1 MTTAPTIDDVIEALR
16 PVHDPEL
23 HRSIVDLGM
32 VRDVEVSGSGAV
44 SLTVV
49 LTVAGCPLRNEI
61 QKRVTDALE
70 TRPGVA
76 GVSLQF
82 GVMND
87 EERAYVRQVV
97 HGDAAATAGSQ
108 PAHGHAEGRTIP
120 YAQPG
125 SKTRPLLI
133 SSGKGGVGKS
143 SVTTNL
149 AVALAARGHSVGIV
163 DADIYGFSIP
173 RMLGADRD
181 PVVIDQMLLPPESYG
196 VRCISIGYFVP
207 DGQAVIWRGPMLH
220 KALEQFLT
228 DVFWDEPDFLL
239 IDMPPGTGDIA
250 LSLSQYLPRAE
261 VFVVTTPQ
269 PAAQKVARL
278 SAAMAAKVNLPVRG
292 VIENM
297 SWFTGDDGK
306 RYEIFGSG
314 GGAELAAE
322 LDVPLLAQIP
332 LVPSLREG
340 GDDGRPIA
348 AVDPDSEAGRAFH
361 VLAERVATEMKPK
374 KIFSA
379 ALKIS

>member
-1 MTTAPTIDDVIEALR
+1 MSVTREQVVDALR
-16 PVHDPEL
+16 PVEDPEL
-23 HRSIVDLGM
+23 HRSIVDIGM
-32 VRDVEVSGSGAV
+32 LRDVDVSPDGTIGILIA
-44 SLTVV
+44 

-61 QKRVTDALE
+61 SNRVNNAVAPL
-70 TRPGVA
+70 PGVA
-76 GVSLQF
+76 KVNLDF
-82 GVMND
+82 TVMTD
-87 EERAYVRQVV
+87 DERAELRTKL
-97 HGDAAATAGSQ
+97 HGDPAATAGQ
-108 PAHGHAEGRTIP
+108 GQAHGHAEGRAIP
-120 YAQPG
+120 FAQPG

-149 AVALAARGHSVGIV
+149 AVALAAQGHKVGVV

-181 PVVIDQMLLPPESYG
+181 PVVIDRMLLPPESYG

-207 DGQAVIWRGPMLH
+207 DGQAVVWRGPMLH

-228 DVFWDEPDFLL
+228 DVYWDEPDFLL

-250 LSLSQYLPRAE
+250 LSLSQYLPRGE

-278 SAAMAAKVNLPVRG
+278 SAAMAEKVNLPVKG

-306 RYEIFGSG
+306 KYELFGRG
-314 GGAELAAE
+314 GGKELADE
-322 LDVPLLAQIP
+322 LGVPLLGRLP
-332 LVPSLREG
+332 LVPQLREG

-348 AVDPDSEAGRAFH
+348 AVAPDSEAGKIFH
-361 VLAERVATEMKPK
+361 QMAATIAKDMKPK
-374 KIFSA
+374 KIFSKF
-379 ALKIS
+379 LKVN